1 LTKLRFVVISSVSEF
16 NTKETTMTEHLWFL
30 DTLVTVR
37 AAHADGSDGISV
49 LESVAREG
57 DSPPLHVHETEDEV
71 FHILEGELTL
81 RVGDEDLSIGPGR
94 TAVAPKGVPHTY
106 RVQSHQAR
114 WLVVTRHGDFERMVR
129 ALSRPAPGSELPE
142 PAGPPRPEQ
151 LEALAA
157 ACRASRIELV
167 GPPLG

>member
-1 LTKLRFVVISSVSEF
+1 MPEQ
-16 NTKETTMTEHLWFL
+16 LWFL

-37 AAHADGSDGISV
+37 AAHGDGSDGISV

-71 FHILEGELTL
+71 FHVLEGELTL
-81 RVGDEDLSIGPGR
+81 RVGDEDLHVGAGR
-94 TAVAPKGVPHTY
+94 TAVAPKGVAHTY
-106 RVQSHQAR
+106 RVQSQEAR

-129 ALSRPAPGSELPE
+129 ALSRPAVNAALPE
-142 PAGPPRPEQ
+142 PAGPPTPDQ
-151 LEALAA
+151 FEALAA

-167 GPPLG
+167 GPPLS